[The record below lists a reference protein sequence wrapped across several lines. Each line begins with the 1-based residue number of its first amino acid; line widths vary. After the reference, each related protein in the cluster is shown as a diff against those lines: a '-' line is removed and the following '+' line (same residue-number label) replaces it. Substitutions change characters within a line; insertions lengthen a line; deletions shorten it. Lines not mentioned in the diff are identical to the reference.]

1 LDAKALP
8 YIIFFIVPVLGR
20 MSDPDDDLRYL
31 ATNTFASLV
40 KMVPL
45 ETGLPGPPGFS
56 PELLARRET
65 ERAFLTQL
73 LDGSKVENYRIPV
86 PIQAELRK
94 YQQDGVNWLAFLA
107 KYQLHGILCDGTS
120 YMCPLRVG
128 LKSPTLFLCRH
139 GSW

>member
-1 LDAKALP
+1 M
-8 YIIFFIVPVLGR
+8 FFIVPVLGR

-73 LDGSKVENYRIPV
+73 LDGSKVGYPFQSRPNFASTNR
-86 PIQAELRK
+86 
-94 YQQDGVNWLAFLA
+94 
-107 KYQLHGILCDGTS
+107 
-120 YMCPLRVG
+120 M
-128 LKSPTLFLCRH
+128 
-139 GSW
+139 GSTGWHS